1 MVNLNKI
8 SLGLTLLIHVSILGI
23 FKLLDNFSLIITIYI
38 ISLICGI
45 ILKFFTKNR
54 LKKIGWGIFYGSLI
68 SVVIISGFII
78 WLELNYP
85 K

>member
-8 SLGLTLLIHVSILGI
+8 SLITTLLIHILVVVI
-23 FKLLDNFSLIITIYI
+23 FKLLDNFSLIISIYT

-45 ILKFFTKNR
+45 ILKFSNKNR

-68 SVVIISGFII
+68 SLIIIGGFML
-78 WLELNYP
+78 WLKLNYP